1 MLAPGSTFAGY
12 EVERVVGAGG
22 MGILYRAR
30 QVRLDRPVAL
40 KLVEPELARD
50 PVIRERLRR
59 EARTVAA
66 LEHPNVAPLYEA
78 GEEGGTVYIVTRW
91 VEGTDLGTLILSES
105 PLEPGRAARSA
116 AQIAA
121 ALEVAHEKGLVHR
134 DVKPSNVILT
144 AEDHV
149 YLTDFGLAKRAG
161 TAAGLTGVD
170 QMLGTVDYV
179 APEQIEGSEPDE
191 RGDVYSLG
199 CVLFEMIMGDA
210 PFAGQKGGMA
220 KMWAQVNADPPSVR
234 ERRPDVSPAL
244 EELVRREMARR
255 PRHVPRRRH
264 SGRPRSQLLAR
275 RRELLA

>member
-1 MLAPGSTFAGY
+1 VLSPGSTFAGY
-12 EVERVVGAGG
+12 EVDSVVGAGG
-22 MGILYRAR
+22 IGILYRAR

-78 GEEGGTVYIVTRW
+78 GEEDGTVFIVTRW
-91 VEGTDLGTLILSES
+91 VEGSDLGTVILDES
-105 PLEPGRAARSA
+105 PLEPARTARIA

-144 AEDHV
+144 HEDHV
-149 YLTDFGLAKRAG
+149 YLTDLGLAKRAG
-161 TAAGLTGVD
+161 TAPGLTAVD

-179 APEQIEGSEPDE
+179 APELIEGSEPDA
-191 RGDVYSLG
+191 RSDIYSLG
-199 CVLFEMIMGDA
+199 CVLFEMLTGEA
-210 PFAGQKGGMA
+210 PFAEEKGGMA
-220 KMWAQVNADPPSVR
+220 KMWAQVNAEPPSLR
-234 ERRPDVSPAL
+234 ERRRDVPPPL
-244 EELVRREMARR
+244 EHAMMRAMAKAPEDR
-255 PRHVPRRRH
+255 PTAASFRAAVLEAGAQ
-264 SGRPRSQLLAR
+264 SS
-275 RRELLA
+275 